1 MEIELSERQINEIA
15 YKTAVILAKKMKEEN
30 ETPDMV
36 STKEAANI
44 LRITPKRMREIA
56 DNYPHVKTGDAK
68 NSRLLFDRSKLIR

>member
-15 YKTAVILAKKMKEEN
+15 YKAAVIIVKKLREKN
-30 ETPDMV
+30 ETPEMV

-68 NSRLLFDRSKLIR
+68 NSRLLFERKSLIR